1 MHMHL
6 LHPIVPSVL
15 LYVCLKDNVPQCELN
30 CHIVVQVIT
39 SLSFTFFVTLL
50 PFSIFLSSGRPL
62 RPNPKDD
69 RKIKGEEYPIL
80 GLLRA
85 LGPYYTPRMG
95 SPPLIPILGWPLG
108 P

>member
-1 MHMHL
+1 MVIEREKGIIYHL
-6 LHPIVPSVL
+6 VGDYWALKAPSNHQMI
-15 LYVCLKDNVPQCELN
+15 D
-30 CHIVVQVIT
+30 I
-39 SLSFTFFVTLL
+39 LL

-95 SPPLIPILGWPLG
+95 SPPLISILGWPLG